1 MIDEAWT
8 PLAKH
13 TTARIGLAT
22 RGRSIAT
29 RDHLAFQLAHAKARD
44 AVDTLLDVPAL
55 VEALRRGNITPVTV
69 RSRAA
74 DRRTYLTRPDLG
86 RALDDQSVARLT
98 DLRGSFDIVFV
109 VADGLSAQSATN
121 GAKALL
127 DAALPLF
134 EEQNWTVAPIVVA
147 EGARVALGDEVAR
160 ALGAELAVIILGE
173 RPGLSAP
180 DSLGL
185 YITWKP
191 QAGHSDAA
199 RNCISNVRPDGLCF
213 VEAAQKLFRLCVEA
227 RRRQATGTGLK
238 DDSEDQ
244 PPAAPSGTSNS
255 AT

>member
-1 MIDEAWT
+1 MTDEAWAA
-8 PLAKH
+8 LATR

-44 AVDTLLDVPAL
+44 AVSTSLDVPAL
-55 VEALRRGNITPVTV
+55 VEALRRGNIAPVTV

-86 RALDDQSVARLT
+86 RALDEDSAARLG

-109 VADGLSAQSATN
+109 VADGLSARSATD

-127 DAALPLF
+127 DAALALF
-134 EEQNWTVAPIVVA
+134 EAQRWTVAPIVVA
-147 EGARVALGDEVAR
+147 ENARVALGDDVAR
-160 ALGAELAVIILGE
+160 ALGADLAVIMLGE

-191 QAGHSDAA
+191 QAGQPDAA
-199 RNCISNVRPDGLCF
+199 RNCISNVRPDGLGF
-213 VEAAQKLFRLCVEA
+213 DEAARRLFRLCSEA
-227 RRRQATGTGLK
+227 RRRRMTGTGLK
-238 DDSEDQ
+238 DESENQ
-244 PPAAPSGTSNS
+244 TLATPSGTSTS